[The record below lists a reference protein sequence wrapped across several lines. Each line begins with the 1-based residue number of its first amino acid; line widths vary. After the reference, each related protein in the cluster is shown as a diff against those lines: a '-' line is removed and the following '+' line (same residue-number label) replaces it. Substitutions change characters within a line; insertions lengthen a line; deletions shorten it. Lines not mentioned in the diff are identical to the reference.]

1 MRIMTTHNSKR
12 RKILYS
18 FYISFI
24 ICMLCSC
31 GGHRY
36 PQQLLTADSLTEVNP
51 DSAVALLRQLSP
63 QMQDERKAVRMYHR
77 LLTVKAADKADQ
89 LQPVPDSI
97 LPIVKYYE
105 GRGDKRL
112 LPTAYYYAGRI
123 YYELHD
129 APQALDWFQKAILV
143 TDKRSSLYNIIY
155 SNIGYIFMHQGLY
168 DEAKASFAE
177 QYNNALNNHDTLD
190 MIYGLRDISIALDS
204 KDDSRGALESIK
216 DAYHLA
222 LSFKDPKMIRSTEL
236 YLANQYKHLAQYD
249 SALYHAQKVSSYISS
264 SDSSSVYSALASIY
278 RHLHHEDSLKK
289 YVQLMARVGNIY
301 AKDSA
306 YRYMTELN
314 LMSGKTD
321 DAIQNLKYF
330 FLYDDSLRK
339 MSNTTAVA
347 RVKSLY
353 DYQQHEKEN
362 LLLQQQNKKKTNTL
376 ILSCLVSLVVCSY
389 LLFFIINN
397 RKKQEQWRNRLRYLE
412 VLKEK
417 SINHAE
423 DRIRKNLET
432 IGTLEKEI
440 KEYAEKYE
448 EKTKELEREK
458 ERLLSINAIEKL
470 GMQERSKAI
479 EAIMKSQIYLRF
491 VEIGMG
497 SASKATEQDWK
508 DLEKLIDRE
517 YDNFSYRIR
526 SLCHLSLQEYRVS
539 LLVKVNIKP
548 KWMSNIMNTSINNIS
563 TLRSRAYLRHFGKKG
578 ASSDWDEFIISL

>member
-1 MRIMTTHNSKR
+1 M
-12 RKILYS
+12 
-18 FYISFI
+18 
-24 ICMLCSC
+24 
-31 GGHRY
+31 
-36 PQQLLTADSLTEVNP
+36 
-51 DSAVALLRQLSP
+51 
-63 QMQDERKAVRMYHR
+63 
-77 LLTVKAADKADQ
+77 
-89 LQPVPDSI
+89 
-97 LPIVKYYE
+97 
-105 GRGDKRL
+105 
-112 LPTAYYYAGRI
+112 
-123 YYELHD
+123 
-129 APQALDWFQKAILV
+129 
-143 TDKRSSLYNIIY
+143 
-155 SNIGYIFMHQGLY
+155 
-168 DEAKASFAE
+168 
-177 QYNNALNNHDTLD
+177 
-190 MIYGLRDISIALDS
+190 
-204 KDDSRGALESIK
+204 
-216 DAYHLA
+216 
-222 LSFKDPKMIRSTEL
+222 
-236 YLANQYKHLAQYD
+236 
-249 SALYHAQKVSSYISS
+249 
-264 SDSSSVYSALASIY
+264 
-278 RHLHHEDSLKK
+278 
-289 YVQLMARVGNIY
+289 
-301 AKDSA
+301 
-306 YRYMTELN
+306 
-314 LMSGKTD
+314 
-321 DAIQNLKYF
+321 
-330 FLYDDSLRK
+330 
-339 MSNTTAVA
+339 
-347 RVKSLY
+347 
-353 DYQQHEKEN
+353 
-362 LLLQQQNKKKTNTL
+362 
-376 ILSCLVSLVVCSY
+376 SLVVCSY

-508 DLEKLIDRE
+508 DLEKLVDRE

-578 ASSDWDEFIISL
+578 ASSDWDEFIVSL